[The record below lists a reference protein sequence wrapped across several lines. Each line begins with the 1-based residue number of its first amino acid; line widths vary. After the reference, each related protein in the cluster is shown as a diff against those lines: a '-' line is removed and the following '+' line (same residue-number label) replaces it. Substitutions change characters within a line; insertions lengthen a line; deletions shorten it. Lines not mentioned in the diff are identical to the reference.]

1 MSIRKNKTSV
11 AIFYDGNYL
20 SRVSKYYGSN
30 NIVKYKLNLSALH
43 QYIIDEAEAIAN
55 DVLSDIYVASAHY
68 YRNRHSAAEAIHR
81 KNQLYRD
88 RITDDVLRSENI
100 ESHYAPYSQCDAS
113 FVCSWLSLDLLDE
126 HNVKNFDFVVLVVG
140 DSSYISIINKLKSK
154 GVDTMVVGWD
164 VVMFGDNAIDIKTD
178 ERLFSA
184 ATYTI
189 VVNVALD
196 QTPDKL
202 GGLLSPIAGRSQ
214 EIKYGTPSV
223 EIETDE
229 SEDTGEREISE
240 VLTLKTNYGFISFP
254 NNNLF
259 FRAQDYIGDF
269 AELTV
274 GDTVEFVVEQNEDG
288 ESTAKKVQKA
298 VSNLQQFSD
307 DDFQIDDSFIDWEK

>member
-1 MSIRKNKTSV
+1 MGIRKNKTSV

-30 NIVKYKLNLSALH
+30 NIVKYRLNLSALH
-43 QYIIDEAEAIAN
+43 QYILDEAEAISN
-55 DVLSDIYVASAHY
+55 DVLSDIYIASAHY
-68 YRNRHSAAEAIHR
+68 YRNRHSATEAIHR

-88 RITDDVLRSENI
+88 RITDDVLRGENI
-100 ESHYAPYSQCDAS
+100 ESHYAPYSQYDES

-126 HNVKNFDFVVLVVG
+126 HCSRNFDFVVLIAG
-140 DSSYISIINKLKSK
+140 DGAYIPLINKLKSK

-164 VVMFGDNAIDIKTD
+164 IVMFGENTIDIKAD
-178 ERLFSA
+178 ERLFAA

-196 QTPDKL
+196 QSPDKL
-202 GGLLSPIAGRSQ
+202 SNLLSPIASRSQ
-214 EIKYGTPSV
+214 EIKYDAPMVV
-223 EIETDE
+223 EVDT
-229 SEDTGEREISE
+229 EDNGEREISE
-240 VLTLKTNYGFISFP
+240 VLTLKANYGFIRFP

-269 AELTV
+269 AELAV
-274 GDTVEFVVEQNEDG
+274 GDTVEFVIEQNDDG

-298 VSNLQQFSD
+298 VSNLQQFTD
-307 DDFQIDDSFIDWEK
+307 DDFQIDDDFIDWEK